1 MCNSNHL
8 WKLIVSN
15 YITEILY
22 PDQIYV
28 YACLERYF
36 CLLVSVCIIIVD
48 VYLCDTSLLTHLA
61 SKN

>member
-15 YITEILY
+15 YITEILD
-22 PDQIYV
+22 PDHIYA

-36 CLLVSVCIIIVD
+36 SLLVSVCIIIVD
-48 VYLCDTSLLTHLA
+48 VYLYDNLFVLL
-61 SKN
+61 

>member
-48 VYLCDTSLLTHLA
+48 VYLCDNLFVLL
-61 SKN
+61 